1 MNLSKEQIRLVEE
14 LGFELGESKYF
25 EKQGDYE
32 TFYLIVKESGFF
44 LEVQQTLIE
53 SDGTFYTD
61 YYKEYPESFD
71 VFKEYVNNIDA
82 EFSSENEL

>member
-61 YYKEYPESFD
+61 YYKEYPEEGQSLNEFLTNF
-71 VFKEYVNNIDA
+71 FK
-82 EFSSENEL
+82 